1 MEMVS
6 KKKKSRKKFR
16 MDFVLEK
23 VEPIPGE
30 NNLFEIAMKPDPA
43 IWEIVK
49 ENGKEA
55 WYNKIDKILIPM
67 EEFEKA
73 VERLSGIPVGA
84 SSIEVQGIDKYILKS
99 KKRIDKDLQEEPT
112 D

>member
-1 MEMVS
+1 MS
-6 KKKKSRKKFR
+6 TKKRTSRKKFR

-23 VEPIPGE
+23 FEPIPGE
-30 NNLFEIAMKPDPA
+30 ENLFKFVMKPDPS

-55 WYNKIDKILIPM
+55 WYNKIDNILIPM
-67 EEFEKA
+67 EEFKKA
-73 VERLSGIPVGA
+73 VKSMPGIPIVQ
-84 SSIEVQGIDKYILKS
+84 SSIRVQGIDKYILKS
-99 KKRIDKDLQEEPT
+99 KKRIDKDIQEEPT

>member
-1 MEMVS
+1 MAS
-6 KKKKSRKKFR
+6 KKKISRKKIR

-30 NNLFEIAMKPDPA
+30 ENLFEVALKPDPA

-73 VERLSGIPVGA
+73 VESMSGIPIVA

-99 KKRIDKDLQEEPT
+99 KKRIDKDIQEEPT